1 MEEFELDLTKLPQP
15 LEWESLF
22 GNTNP
27 VEIEIGFGK
36 GRFLLRSAWEN
47 PGKNY
52 LGIER
57 SRKCF
62 RITHERI
69 LKRGLKNIRLVMA
82 LAEEFIPRFIPD
94 NSIFAYHIYFP
105 DPWPKRRHAKRRL
118 FKENF
123 VIHLE
128 RTLVPGGRLNI
139 ATDVESYYQV
149 ILDLISRYTQLSPV
163 DHSWLLATIDE
174 SQAEENRLKILE
186 KEGFS
191 NYEIKY
197 RKEGRKIY
205 YGSFEKGSERK
216 EGEGLP

>member
-15 LEWESLF
+15 VEWESLF

-62 RITHERI
+62 RITHARI

-94 NSIFAYHIYFP
+94 NSISTYHIYFP

-123 VIHLE
+123 VIQLE

-139 ATDVESYYQV
+139 ATDVEGYYQV
-149 ILDLISRYTQLSPV
+149 ILDLIARHTRLSLVNQWRFP
-163 DHSWLLATIDE
+163 AADE
-174 SQAEENRLKILE
+174 PQAEDNNLKTWE
-186 KEGFS
+186 KEGLG

-205 YGSFEKGSERK
+205 YGSFEKGLDKNYSQRI
-216 EGEGLP
+216 P

>member
-1 MEEFELDLTKLPQP
+1 MEEFELDLTGLPQP

-22 GNTNP
+22 GNNNP
-27 VEIEIGFGK
+27 VEVEIGFGK

-57 SRKCF
+57 SRKCL

-94 NSIFAYHIYFP
+94 SSITAYHIYFP

-149 ILDLISRYTQLSPV
+149 ILDLIARHTRLSLVNQWRFP
-163 DHSWLLATIDE
+163 AADE
-174 SQAEENRLKILE
+174 SQAEDCYLRTWE
-186 KEGFS
+186 KEGLS

-205 YGSFEKGSERK
+205 YGSFEKVGS
-216 EGEGLP
+216 